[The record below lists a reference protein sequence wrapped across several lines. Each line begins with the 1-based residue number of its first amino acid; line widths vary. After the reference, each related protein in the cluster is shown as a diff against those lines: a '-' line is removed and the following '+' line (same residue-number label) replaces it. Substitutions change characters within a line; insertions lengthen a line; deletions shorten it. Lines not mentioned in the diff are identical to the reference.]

1 MGEAK
6 RRKLAESNF
15 GRVPKSANNRGLV
28 VSPPLE
34 IEGSRILAK
43 SSNLDPQELRFS
55 LLFWDRLVWPSSRAI
70 HFTSGADE
78 QFLESAGVLTRPEY
92 TFNGDVAQ
100 GIAKG
105 QFQAYQDL
113 ERSEPGCWA
122 LSIGENSLLLKDGSA
137 VEGKGAS
144 IELFRAIP
152 IPTLDVPLAE
162 ILEFRHR
169 RHDELVLLRH
179 YLESLVEEVGAAT
192 DKQLA
197 LQTRVAEVDAACA
210 ALLIVSK
217 EWRFPM
223 YLSNIKASFNL
234 SPVKFLPAVAGGWKL
249 GEPYGLAAATAAA
262 AAAGAAS
269 TLEVKGDFGL
279 RSTVRPASPF
289 RYSFLAHE
297 ELR

>member
-6 RRKLAESNF
+6 RRKQTESNF
-15 GRVPKSANNRGLV
+15 GRVPKSANSRGLV
-28 VSPPLE
+28 VCPPIE
-34 IEGSRILAK
+34 IEGNRILVK

-55 LLFWDRLVWPSSRAI
+55 LLFWDKLVWPSSRAI
-70 HFTSGADE
+70 HFASGTDE
-78 QFLESAGVLTRPEY
+78 QFLERAAVLARPEY
-92 TFNGDVAQ
+92 TISGDVAQ

-105 QFQAYQDL
+105 QFQAYQEL
-113 ERSEPGCWA
+113 EKNEPGCWA
-122 LSIGENSLLLKDGSA
+122 LSSGENSLLLKDGLA

-152 IPTLDVPLAE
+152 IPTEDVPLAE

-169 RHDELVLLRH
+169 RRDELVLLRH
-179 YLESLVEEVGAAT
+179 YLESLVEDVGAAA

-197 LQTRVAEVDAACA
+197 LQTRVAEVDKACA
-210 ALLIVSK
+210 ALLAVGK
-217 EWRFPM
+217 EWRFPV

-234 SPVKFLPAVAGGWKL
+234 SPVKFLPAVAGGWKM
-249 GEPYGLAAATAAA
+249 GEPYGLSAATAVA

-269 TLEVKGDFGL
+269 TLEIKGDLGL
-279 RSTVRPASPF
+279 RSFVRPASPF